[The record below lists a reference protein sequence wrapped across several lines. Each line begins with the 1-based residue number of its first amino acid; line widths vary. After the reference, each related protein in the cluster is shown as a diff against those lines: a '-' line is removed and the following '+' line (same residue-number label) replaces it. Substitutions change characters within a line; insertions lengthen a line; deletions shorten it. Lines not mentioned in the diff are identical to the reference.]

1 MAKDLTSQ
9 MKEILDEYG
18 VEVAEALEAA
28 VNNVRKQVVRKLKDT
43 SPKRAGH
50 GEYARSWTFQKTG
63 KRARGVFLGGVNVTV
78 YNRDHYRLTHLLEYG
93 HVIKNK
99 KGGPDYGRVR
109 AYPHI
114 GAAEELSIEELPKE
128 FEKELNK

>member
-1 MAKDLTSQ
+1 MAKDLRDQ
-9 MKEILDEYG
+9 IMDILNEYG
-18 VEVAEALEAA
+18 EEAAEALESA
-28 VNNVRKQVVRKLKDT
+28 VDSVRKQVVRKLKDT

-78 YNRDHYRLTHLLEYG
+78 YNREHYRLTHLLEYG
-93 HVIKNK
+93 HVIMNK
-99 KGGPDYGRVR
+99 KGGPYGRVR
-109 AYPHI
+109 PYPHI